1 MEQTLRIKQVVFT
14 QLLSNPLHCIKPMF
28 GSSILGMHS
37 LECII
42 ENAFSR
48 MHFAENIAFDKILKL
63 FIISDYAKRYCVWLV
78 F

>member
-37 LECII
+37 LECILL
-42 ENAFSR
+42 
-48 MHFAENIAFDKILKL
+48 KIVHLIK
-63 FIISDYAKRYCVWLV
+63 Y
-78 F
+78 